1 MGLESGIFKQVGVN
15 PHGQV
20 SLDDRGSFQM
30 EGISL
35 PLLGPQKKHF
45 EVIWAPP
52 FTGQIL
58 NTVLSSHLETS
69 VSGRTGRKIETPLK
83 YRCKTEPPGILYLP
97 RYLTFPVQRSSDEH
111 SSLL

>member
-45 EVIWAPP
+45 EVIWAPRSQ
-52 FTGQIL
+52 GKIL

-69 VSGRTGRKIETPLK
+69 VSGRTGQKIETPLK
-83 YRCKTEPPGILYLP
+83 YRC
-97 RYLTFPVQRSSDEH
+97 
-111 SSLL
+111 